1 MLLSLEFHSLY
12 EWYFK
17 LRKENLYLK
26 IGILSNILVHLSFYN
41 WAWPFPLNGKTSP
54 SLWASEQHFGVDLVV
69 RPPCNVQIL
78 RRMTVVMSATSFM
91 FRYVCMVRK
100 TEWMLC
106 GSFRAHIWAR
116 PFQLYPN
123 VFAKLSN
130 PKFIF
135 LMKFIKDSL
144 CNSEIWPH
152 FKKKIVFAVCK
163 TNWYLLSRNPVKK
176 VFQLV
181 SSVTISMSVESHGL
195 LHNSCIEKC
204 FLFWYRKSRSLAHFH
219 NWKITFD
226 FLGTKAE

>member
-152 FKKKIVFAVCK
+152 FKKNCVCI
-163 TNWYLLSRNPVKK
+163 L
-176 VFQLV
+176 
-181 SSVTISMSVESHGL
+181 
-195 LHNSCIEKC
+195 
-204 FLFWYRKSRSLAHFH
+204 
-219 NWKITFD
+219 
-226 FLGTKAE
+226 